1 MPPPPLS
8 QSRPAEANVAPPP
21 SDRKRLLGFAV
32 FAVALSLA
40 FIQPLLGLIRYANQ
54 SALHSHAILIPF
66 VSAYLIWLQ
75 RHTSRPRAASSPVL
89 AVVPLAVG
97 LVALRQL
104 LFPAGDLSAWRPNDY
119 LALTTFAYLC
129 LFWSGALFLLGG
141 RLLKAHLFVVV
152 FLIFLVPL
160 PTAWENAIEIF
171 FQYASAEAAAL
182 LFAITGST
190 VFRDGLTFQLPGIT
204 LQVAQECSGIRSSL
218 VLFITSLVAGH
229 MFLQSPWRRA
239 VLTFV
244 VIPLAILRNGFRIY
258 TIAWLCVHISPT
270 MIDSI
275 IHRQGGPL
283 FFALSLIPFFL
294 LLFWLRWSERRL
306 RSSKPAR
313 VPSAQATESTPGN

>member
-1 MPPPPLS
+1 MSPPPLS
-8 QSRPAEANVAPPP
+8 PSRAAEANVATTG

-40 FIQPLLGLIRYANQ
+40 FIQPLLGLVRYALNTD
-54 SALHSHAILIPF
+54 LHSHAILIPF

-75 RHTSRPRAASSPVL
+75 RRAPRPRAASSPAL

-104 LFPAGDLSAWRPNDY
+104 LFPAGDLTTWRPNDY

-141 RLLKAHLFVVV
+141 RLLRAHLFAVV

-171 FQYASAEAAAL
+171 FQYTSAEAAAL
-182 LFAITGST
+182 LFAVTGST
-190 VFRDGLTFQLPGIT
+190 VFRDGLVFQLPGIT

-218 VLFITSLVAGH
+218 VLFITSLMAGH

-239 VLTFV
+239 VLTLV
-244 VIPLAILRNGFRIY
+244 VIPLAIVRNGFRIY
-258 TIAWLCVHISPT
+258 TIGWLCVHVSPT
-270 MIDSI
+270 MIDSV
-275 IHRQGGPL
+275 IHRRGGPL

-294 LLFWLRWSERRL
+294 LLLWLRWSERRP
-306 RSSKPAR
+306 RPKTS
-313 VPSAQATESTPGN
+313 V